1 MKESHW
7 RATSLVLTTT
17 LILLVAS
24 WATAQSR
31 SKSTSTGEENT
42 MSESTNGQ
50 VVIERDR
57 RRYVLVPGYAT
68 SNETDKY
75 FLFDSW
81 DVAETKDIWVLTD
94 PHKIKNSWKRIPFD
108 KK

>member
-1 MKESHW
+1 M
-7 RATSLVLTTT
+7 SLVLTTS
-17 LILLVAS
+17 LILFVAS
-24 WATAQSR
+24 WATAQR
-31 SKSTSTGEENT
+31 PLKSTSTEADDSIGQ
-42 MSESTNGQ
+42 SPSGQ
-50 VVIERDR
+50 VIIERDR

-75 FLFDSW
+75 FLYDSW

-94 PHKIKNSWKRIPFD
+94 PHKVKNSWKRIPFD